1 VALVQECGAG
11 QSTGNLHL
19 DWYSKRGHFTR
30 LISFP
35 IRMKGVMASMGRG
48 TRSPRVYALQLP
60 PSASKERERTLNV
73 LTVCGIAIF
82 H

>member
-35 IRMKGVMASMGRG
+35 IGMGVMASMRRG
-48 TRSPRVYALQLP
+48 TRSPRVYA
-60 PSASKERERTLNV
+60 
-73 LTVCGIAIF
+73 
-82 H
+82 